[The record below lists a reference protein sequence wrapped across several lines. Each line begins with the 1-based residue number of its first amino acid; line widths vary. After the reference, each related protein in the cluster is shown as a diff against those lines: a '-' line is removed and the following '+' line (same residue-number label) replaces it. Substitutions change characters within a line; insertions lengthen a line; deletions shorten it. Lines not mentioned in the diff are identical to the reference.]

1 MPQPIDLTPDCLNCA
16 ALCCVVFP
24 FDKSESFG
32 IDKAAG
38 EICPNLSDKCECK
51 IFADREQ
58 LGFRGCV
65 AYNCYGAGQRVTQE
79 IFPRQSWQDDATLTH
94 RMGAALSVLRRIHEQ
109 LLLLNSAKKLALT
122 EPELHRIEELQL
134 RLALTEDW
142 TEASLADFA
151 IEDVISSVGKFLQGL
166 KHHLPARVR

>member
-1 MPQPIDLTPDCLNCA
+1 MLQPIDLTPDCLNCA

-38 EICPNLSDKCECK
+38 EICANLSDKCECR
-51 IFADREQ
+51 IFEDREQ

-79 IFPRQSWQDDATLTH
+79 IFSGRSWQDDAKLTH
-94 RMGAALSVLRRIHEQ
+94 RMGDSLSVLRRIHEQ

-122 EPELHRIEELQL
+122 EPERLRLEELQL
-134 RLALTEDW
+134 QLSPTVDW

-151 IEDVISSVGKFLQGL
+151 IDDVISNVGQFLQGL

>member
-1 MPQPIDLTPDCLNCA
+1 MLQPIDLTPDCLNCA

-38 EICPNLSDKCECK
+38 EICANLSDKCECR
-51 IFADREQ
+51 IFEDRQQ

-79 IFPRQSWQDDATLTH
+79 IFSGRSWQDDAKLTH
-94 RMGAALSVLRRIHEQ
+94 RMGDALSVLRRIHEQ
-109 LLLLNSAKKLALT
+109 LLLLNSAKQLALT
-122 EPELHRIEELQL
+122 EPERHRLEELQL
-134 RLALTEDW
+134 QLSPTVDW

-151 IEDVISSVGKFLQGL
+151 IDDVISNVGQFLQGL